1 MSDINPYEILGVSK
15 RFTLEELKDKYKRV
29 AKKVHPDR
37 GGSQQLF
44 NLVTLAYKKLVEEYK
59 LKKINKHFNELKT
72 DFSNYSESQNN
83 EQSRNSEFS
92 NKQYQNNDFREVFN
106 KTYDNHKIH
115 SAYDNGYGELM
126 IESDG
131 KREDIDIAKKINNM
145 KDFNNSFDSEPLN
158 NYNKKMIRYKE
169 PEALPS
175 SSKTLKYTELGINK
189 VSDFS
194 TSMNDLNCTDYK
206 AAHSMNRLADPM
218 MMKNRKNFN
227 SIDDIQSDRSN
238 ISYKMSEEDL
248 RKQAI
253 KQKKDKMKEYRRQ
266 ERQTKMDRDSQI
278 KFERVNKL
286 LLQFKQNI

>member
-1 MSDINPYEILGVSK
+1 MINSANKRPYVIYIAEIIYSYIS
-15 RFTLEELKDKYKRV
+15 TI
-29 AKKVHPDR
+29 KKK
-37 GGSQQLF
+37 
-44 NLVTLAYKKLVEEYK
+44 NLDMDTKEA
-59 LKKINKHFNELKT
+59 INKFMETDEFNKLSNGTLHDQWFNELKT